1 MTDRC
6 RKRIFYILQSNLS
19 LNMNTIQMRG
29 KSIMTNQCK
38 EGHGDVGRL
47 RHMLVA
53 AFFTL
58 RAFHP
63 EGKYVLSC
71 FS

>member
-1 MTDRC
+1 MPG
-6 RKRIFYILQSNLS
+6 KNLLYIAIKPLIEYEY
-19 LNMNTIQMRG
+19 NTNEREINYDESVQRR
-29 KSIMTNQCK
+29 TY
-38 EGHGDVGRL
+38 GDVGRL